1 MSVAVLHQTL
11 ETGGSDCRE
20 ETLLPR
26 HVEAVDSNT
35 LKISK
40 VGMHVQLASKL
51 NTEPI
56 SIFPKHSHV
65 KSAKV
70 YMVGRR

>member
-11 ETGGSDCRE
+11 EAGVSECRE

-40 VGMHVQLASKL
+40 VGMHVQLASLTL
-51 NTEPI
+51 NQSPSFQIIRMLNRQSFTW
-56 SIFPKHSHV
+56 
-65 KSAKV
+65 
-70 YMVGRR
+70 